1 MILGVF
7 VNHEYGFTLVDAGR
21 HTEADAVF
29 ARMKT
34 EARPPTR
41 ARGFRSTALLQM
53 YRGKYSAAVAEL
65 RQAIALNQTHRSP
78 VSEYRD
84 RFILYSALHA
94 MGQPREAALEWPRSR
109 G

>member
-1 MILGVF
+1 M
-7 VNHEYGFTLVDAGR
+7 
-21 HTEADAVF
+21 F

-34 EARPPTR
+34 EARPSIR
-41 ARGFRSTALLQM
+41 ARGFRSTAFLQM

-78 VSEYRD
+78 ISEYRD
-84 RFILYSALHA
+84 RFILYSALYA
-94 MGQPREAALEWPRSR
+94 MDSRVKRRSSGPRSR